1 MILTYFVYGGALFVS
16 TFLMY
21 LSEYAKTILQKKI
34 LIGLSF
40 FVIFIVAALRY
51 NVGEDYPSYEW
62 LFYQFQEGGA
72 QYVEVGYRYL
82 NIFVADLGIGF
93 EGLVAILSFATYYI
107 FYKAYPKE
115 KAYIFHFVFICTLY
129 LYSFSNLRSSIVYG
143 LMFIATVKY
152 IEHKKLLPFLCFM
165 AVSLIFHK
173 SSVVYLIIPVLFTR
187 PFKVLVKS
195 KIIPEVIL
203 LVLIALA
210 LKADWLRTF
219 LFFNPVSE
227 ALGFSSYATA
237 ERWGGDASVGTGL
250 GVLGGLFAPIIF
262 VLFRRTLIAKNEKM
276 IYVTILSLLYILVI
290 DISLAAKIA
299 ARLKLLFSFINII
312 IIYYLVLYL
321 SRDNK
326 IIFLSPVFFYLVLIF
341 FKTIHDSDVVKFGDM
356 PGEASIKV
364 APYVTIFN
372 KEDSAR
378 APFYKE

>member
-1 MILTYFVYGGALFVS
+1 M
-16 TFLMY
+16 
-21 LSEYAKTILQKKI
+21 
-34 LIGLSF
+34 SF
-40 FVIFIVAALRY
+40 SVVFIFSAIRY
-51 NVGEDYPSYEW
+51 NVGADYPSYEW
-62 LFYQFQEGGA
+62 LFYHFQEGGA

-82 NIFVADLGIGF
+82 NIFFANLGFGF
-93 EGLVAILSFATYYI
+93 EGFVAIISFVTYYI
-107 FYKAYPKE
+107 FYKSYPKE

-143 LMFIATVKY
+143 LMFIATLRY
-152 IEHKKLLPFLCFM
+152 IEYKKLLPFLCFM
-165 AVSLIFHK
+165 TVSFLFHK
-173 SSVVYLIIPVLFTR
+173 SSLVYLIIPVLFTR

-203 LVLIALA
+203 LVLIVLA

-227 ALGFSSYATA
+227 TLGFSSYATA
-237 ERWGGDASVGTGL
+237 EIWGGDASVGTGL

-276 IYVTILSLLYILVI
+276 IYVTILSLLYILVT

-321 SRDNK
+321 SVRSRMINN
-326 IIFLSPVFFYLVLIF
+326 VLI
-341 FKTIHDSDVVKFGDM
+341 K
-356 PGEASIKV
+356 
-364 APYVTIFN
+364 
-372 KEDSAR
+372 
-378 APFYKE
+378 

>member
-1 MILTYFVYGGALFVS
+1 MSFILSLFV
-16 TFLMY
+16 
-21 LSEYAKTILQKKI
+21 
-34 LIGLSF
+34 
-40 FVIFIVAALRY
+40 
-51 NVGEDYPSYEW
+51 P
-62 LFYQFQEGGA
+62 
-72 QYVEVGYRYL
+72 
-82 NIFVADLGIGF
+82 
-93 EGLVAILSFATYYI
+93 
-107 FYKAYPKE
+107 
-115 KAYIFHFVFICTLY
+115 CTLY

-152 IEHKKLLPFLCFM
+152 IEHKKLLPFLFFM
-165 AVSLIFHK
+165 TVSFLFHK
-173 SSVVYLIIPVLFTR
+173 SSVAYLVIPILFTR

-203 LVLIALA
+203 LILIIFA
-210 LKADWLRTF
+210 LKADWLRAF
-219 LFFNPVSE
+219 FFFNPVSE
-227 ALGFSSYATA
+227 ALGFSKYAMS
-237 ERWGGDASVGTGL
+237 EIWGGDASVGTGL
-250 GVLGGLFAPIIF
+250 GVLGGLLAPIIF
-262 VLFRRTLIAKNEKM
+262 VIFRKSLIAKNEKM
-276 IYVTILSLLYILVI
+276 VYVTILSLLYILVV
-290 DISLAAKIA
+290 DISLTAKIA

-326 IIFLSPVFFYLVLIF
+326 IIFLSPVFFYLVLTF

>member
-1 MILTYFVYGGALFVS
+1 MILTYMVYGCALFFS
-16 TFLMY
+16 TLFLFI
-21 LSEYAKTILQKKI
+21 SDKVNHKSQKKL
-34 LIGLSF
+34 LIILSF
-40 FVIFIVAALRY
+40 SVIFIFSAIRY
-51 NVGEDYPSYEW
+51 NVGADYPSYEW
-62 LFYQFQEGGA
+62 LFYHFQEGGA
-72 QYVEVGYRYL
+72 QYIEVGYRYL
-82 NIFVADLGIGF
+82 NIFFADLGFGF
-93 EGLVAILSFATYYI
+93 EGFVAIISFVTYYI
-107 FYKAYPKE
+107 FYKSYPKE

-129 LYSFSNLRSSIVYG
+129 LYFFSNFRSGIVYG
-143 LMFIATVKY
+143 LMFIATLRY

-165 AVSLIFHK
+165 AVSFLFHK

-219 LFFNPVSE
+219 FFFNPVSE

-237 ERWGGDASVGTGL
+237 EIWGGDASVGTGL
-250 GVLGGLFAPIIF
+250 GVLGGLLAPIIF

-276 IYVTILSLLYILVI
+276 IYVTILSLLYILVT

-372 KEDSAR
+372 KEDSPR